1 LVEISSA
8 TCLLVDSDSTL
19 RKAEAALIKEMGF
32 PNILQAAAGAEAW
45 SMFKHF
51 QADLVISAW
60 DLPEM
65 SGLVLLKVI
74 RADTASARTPVI
86 LMVDEVTRKQVL
98 EAGEAGVSG
107 MILRPFT
114 KETFVKKVEETLET
128 EEDAETI
135 EAKAAY
141 DQGLEL
147 MTAGRFEEALAQF
160 KRILTLYE
168 SAEIYY
174 NLGYIKTAQG
184 LYEEALLA
192 FRRATQINSAFAQA
206 YQKMAEVYLKLGR
219 QDEAQRCLEKAAEI
233 YMDKNMDENAEA
245 VFMEAIKIN
254 PNTMNVYNSLGILY
268 RRQGRYED
276 SVRQYKKALRVNPDD
291 EHIHYNLA
299 RALLAVKDFDG
310 AAQVLRQALQ
320 INYDFG
326 EARELLRSIE
336 LGQSLR

>member
-1 LVEISSA
+1 LVELSST
-8 TCLLVDSDSTL
+8 TCLLVDSDSAE
-19 RKAEAALIKEMGF
+19 RRAEAALIKEMGVA
-32 PNILQAAAGAEAW
+32 NILQATTGTEAW
-45 SMFKHF
+45 SMLKHF
-51 QADLVISAW
+51 HADLVVSAW
-60 DLPEM
+60 NLPEM

-74 RADTASARTPVI
+74 RTDTASARTPVI
-86 LMVDEVTRKQVL
+86 LMVEEVTRKQVL

-114 KETFVKKVEETLET
+114 KETFIKKVEETLET
-128 EEDAETI
+128 EEDAETVKVK
-135 EAKAAY
+135 EAF
-141 DQGLEL
+141 DEGVEL
-147 MTAGRFEEALAQF
+147 MNTGRLEEALIRF

-184 LYEEALLA
+184 RYEEAILA

-268 RRQGRYED
+268 RRQGRYEE
-276 SVRQYKKALRVNPDD
+276 SVRQYKKALRVNPHD

-299 RALLAVKDFDG
+299 RALLAVKDFEG
-310 AAQVLRQALQ
+310 AAQVLKQALK
-320 INYDFG
+320 ISYDFG

-336 LGQSLR
+336 LGQGLR